1 LGRVS
6 PTNLP
11 VAREDGTNPPDDA
24 TDDIMDRLV
33 KSVTRN
39 PTDRAASPKS
49 RKRSRLNRKSMRRT
63 LKSGLDLDVVQ
74 ALGLHAT
81 KTGDKV
87 SAAEV
92 RTLCWSCS
100 EVPVKAPSALSEFP
114 DLSLLLLEL
123 RCFRALK
130 FLPTL
135 RFPLV
140 YVQRG
145 NVSESYEAGTKGR
158 THHLPPGVFL

>member
-1 LGRVS
+1 MAAEPDFDQEEEHENMKNLLISNNSLTVNPRGLRRSRAVRSLGMVS

-87 SAAEV
+87 
-92 RTLCWSCS
+92 
-100 EVPVKAPSALSEFP
+100 
-114 DLSLLLLEL
+114 
-123 RCFRALK
+123 
-130 FLPTL
+130 
-135 RFPLV
+135 
-140 YVQRG
+140 
-145 NVSESYEAGTKGR
+145 
-158 THHLPPGVFL
+158 